1 MTFLRPLFIAT
12 RLWFALISLV
22 LLFVAAYA
30 FPILF
35 PLVQV
40 TFIVF
45 LVLIG
50 VDAWLLFGP
59 KPGYKELNVVT
70 QASGGSFFAR
80 REVPDRLSNGDQ
92 NPLTI
97 YLENQYAFRAD
108 VEVIDEIPFQFQRR
122 DVLFHAQLKPRET
135 QAIRYELR
143 PTRRGEYSFGAVNVF
158 VLTPLGLLKRRYQ
171 FESGKMVAVYPSFL
185 QMRQYELLAATNRLN
200 EVGIKRIRRIG
211 HSIEF
216 EQVRPYTMGDD
227 VRTVNWKATARR
239 SVTTDQNPGGASL
252 MINAYQDERSQP
264 VYCLI
269 DKGRVMQSPFEGLTL
284 LDYAINASL
293 VLSNI
298 ALLKQDRA
306 GILTFSDHIGQLL
319 PANRRSGHMLKILE
333 LLYRQRTRFLE
344 TDYES
349 LYTSVRTHIRQRSL
363 LLLFTNFETVSALR
377 RQLPYLRR
385 LAKDH
390 LLLVIFFDNTELR
403 SLLEQPATNTEEIYL
418 KTIGEKFAFEKQQI
432 VKELGQYGIQ
442 TILTAPQHLTA
453 NTVNKYLEL
462 KARGMI

>member
-1 MTFLRPLFIAT
+1 
-12 RLWFALISLV
+12 V

-30 FPILF
+30 FPLLF

-40 TFIVF
+40 AFVVFII
-45 LVLIG
+45 LIVL
-50 VDAWLLFGP
+50 DAGLLFRQ
-59 KPGYKELNVVT
+59 K
-70 QASGGSFFAR
+70 AAFFAR
-80 REVPDRLSNGDQ
+80 REVPERLSNGDE

-97 YLENQYAFRAD
+97 YLENSYTFRTD

-122 DVLFHAQLKPRET
+122 DVLFRSQLNPRET
-135 QAIRYELR
+135 KAIRYELR
-143 PTRRGEYSFGAVNVF
+143 PTRRGEYNFGAVNVF

-171 FESGKMVAVYPSFL
+171 FEQGKTVAVYPSFL

-200 EVGIKRIRRIG
+200 DIGIKRIRRIG
-211 HSIEF
+211 HSMEF
-216 EQVRPYTMGDD
+216 EQVRPYTTGDD

-239 SVTTDQNPGGASL
+239 TDPRGASL

-269 DKGRVMQSPFEGLTL
+269 DKGRVMRSPFEGLTL

-298 ALLKQDRA
+298 ALMKQDRA
-306 GILTFSDHIGQLL
+306 GILTFSDHIGQLV
-319 PANRRSGHMLKILE
+319 PADRRSGHMLKILE
-333 LLYRQRTRFLE
+333 VLYRQKTRFLE

-349 LYTSVRTHIRQRSL
+349 LYTSVRAHIRQRSL
-363 LLLFTNFETVSALR
+363 LLLFTNFETVSAMQ

-390 LLLVIFFDNTELR
+390 LLLVIFFENTELR
-403 SLLEQPATNTEEIYL
+403 SLLNKPAADTEAIYL
-418 KTIGEKFAFEKQQI
+418 KTIGEKFAFEKKQI
-432 VKELGQYGIQ
+432 VKELAQYGIQ
-442 TILTAPQHLTA
+442 TILTTPQNLTA

>member
-1 MTFLRPLFIAT
+1 MTFLRPVFVAT
-12 RLWFALISLV
+12 RLWFSLITLV
-22 LLFVAAYA
+22 MLFVAAYA
-30 FPILF
+30 FPVLF
-35 PLVQV
+35 PLIKI
-40 TFIVF
+40 TFVVF
-45 LVLIG
+45 IGLIFL
-50 VDAWLLFGP
+50 DAWILFKPNRQTPGP
-59 KPGYKELNVVT
+59 
-70 QASGGSFFAR
+70 AFFAR
-80 REVPDRLSNGDQ
+80 RELPERLSNGDE
-92 NPLTI
+92 NPLTV
-97 YLENQYAFRAD
+97 YLENRYIFRAD

-122 DVLFHAQLKPRET
+122 DVLFRARLNPHET

-158 VLTPLGLLKRRYQ
+158 VLSPLGLLKRRYQ
-171 FESGKMVAVYPSFL
+171 FEQGKTVAVYPSFL

-200 EVGIKRIRRIG
+200 EVGVKRIRRIG
-211 HSIEF
+211 HSMEF
-216 EQVRPYTMGDD
+216 EQVRPYTTGDD
-227 VRTVNWKATARR
+227 VRTINWKATSRR
-239 SVTTDQNPGGASL
+239 SDSQGTSL
-252 MINAYQDERSQP
+252 MINAFQDERSQP

-293 VLSNI
+293 ALSNI
-298 ALLKQDRA
+298 ALMKQDRA

-319 PANRRSGHMLKILE
+319 PADRRSGHITKILG

-349 LYTSVRTHIRQRSL
+349 LYASVRTHIRQRSL
-363 LLLFTNFETVSALR
+363 LLLFTNFETVSGMH

-390 LLLVIFFDNTELR
+390 LLLVIFFENTELR
-403 SLLEQPATNTEEIYL
+403 SLLDQPAADTEQIYL
-418 KTIGEKFAFEKQQI
+418 KTIGEKFSFEKRQI

-442 TILTAPQHLTA
+442 AILTAPQNLTA

>member
-1 MTFLRPLFIAT
+1 MTFFRSLFIAT
-12 RLWFALISLV
+12 RLWFTLIAIV

-35 PLVQV
+35 SLTQV
-40 TFIVF
+40 VFVVFII
-45 LVLIG
+45 LIG
-50 VDAWLLFGP
+50 IDGWLLFRQ
-59 KPGYKELNVVT
+59 KNSSDKS
-70 QASGGSFFAR
+70 AFFAR
-80 REVPDRLSNGDQ
+80 RELPERLSNGDD

-97 YLENQYAFRAD
+97 YLENRYAFRID

-122 DVLFHAQLKPRET
+122 DVLFRARLNPRET

-143 PTRRGEYSFGAVNVF
+143 PTRRGEYRFGAVNVF
-158 VLTPLGLLKRRYQ
+158 VLSPIGLLKRRYT
-171 FESGKMVAVYPSFL
+171 FEQGKTVAVYPSFL

-200 EVGIKRIRRIG
+200 EVGVKRIRRIG
-211 HSIEF
+211 HSMEF
-216 EQVRPYTMGDD
+216 EQVRPYTTGDD
-227 VRTVNWKATARR
+227 IRTINWKATSRR
-239 SVTTDQNPGGASL
+239 AHSQDTAL

-269 DKGRVMQSPFEGLTL
+269 DKGRVMQSPFNGLSL

-298 ALLKQDRA
+298 ALMKQDRA

-319 PANRRSGHMLKILE
+319 PADRRSGHMLKILE

-349 LYTSVRTHIRQRSL
+349 LYASVRAHIRQRSL
-363 LLLFTNFETVSALR
+363 LLLFTNFETVSGMH

-390 LLLVIFFDNTELR
+390 LLLVIFFENTELR
-403 SLLEQPATNTEEIYL
+403 SLLNTPAVNTEQIYL
-418 KTIGEKFAFEKQQI
+418 KTIGEKFSFEKKQI
-432 VKELGQYGIQ
+432 VKELAQYGIQ
-442 TILTAPQHLTA
+442 TILTAPQNLTA
-453 NTVNKYLEL
+453 NTINKYLEL

>member
-1 MTFLRPLFIAT
+1 MKFLRPVFVST
-12 RLWFALISLV
+12 RLWFSLIALV

-30 FPILF
+30 FPLLF

-40 TFIVF
+40 IFVVFIF
-45 LVLIG
+45 LVGL
-50 VDAWLLFGP
+50 DAWLLFGA
-59 KPGYKELNVVT
+59 KTKL
-70 QASGGSFFAR
+70 AGGAFFAR
-80 REVPDRLSNGDQ
+80 REVPDRLSNGDE

-97 YLENQYAFRAD
+97 YLENRYPFQTD
-108 VEVIDEIPFQFQRR
+108 VEIVDEIPFQFQRR
-122 DVLFHAQLKPRET
+122 DVLFRARLKSRQT

-158 VLTPLGLLKRRYQ
+158 VLSPLGLLKRRFQ
-171 FESGKMVAVYPSFL
+171 FEQGKMVAVYPSFL
-185 QMRQYELLAATNRLN
+185 QMRQFELLAATNRLN
-200 EVGIKRIRRIG
+200 EVGVKRIRRLG
-211 HSIEF
+211 QSTEF
-216 EQVRPYTMGDD
+216 EQIRPYTPGDD
-227 VRTVNWKATARR
+227 VRTINWKATSRR
-239 SVTTDQNPGGASL
+239 ADAQGTSL

-269 DKGRVMQSPFEGLTL
+269 DKGRVMQSPFKGLTL

-306 GILTFSDHIGQLL
+306 GILTFSDHVGQLL
-319 PANRRSGHMLKILE
+319 PADRRTGQMLKILE
-333 LLYRQRTRFLE
+333 LLYRQKTRFLE

-349 LYTSVRTHIRQRSL
+349 LYASVRAHVRQRSL
-363 LLLFTNFETVSALR
+363 LLLFTNFETVSAMQ

-390 LLLVIFFDNTELR
+390 LLLVIFFEDTELR
-403 SLLEQPATNTEEIYL
+403 SLLSQPAVDTEAVYL
-418 KTIGEKFAFEKQQI
+418 KTIGEKFSFEKKQI

-442 TILTAPQHLTA
+442 TILTAPQNLTA

>member
-1 MTFLRPLFIAT
+1 MKLFQPLFVAS
-12 RLWFALISLV
+12 RLWFALVAFV

-30 FPILF
+30 IPILF

-40 TFIVF
+40 GFVVF
-45 LVLIG
+45 VVLVG
-50 VDAWLLFGP
+50 TDAWLLFRSKRGH
-59 KPGYKELNVVT
+59 
-70 QASGGSFFAR
+70 GSQSTNLGAFFAR
-80 REVPDRLSNGDQ
+80 REVPDRLSNGDE
-92 NPLTI
+92 NPLII
-97 YLENQYAFRAD
+97 YLENHYGFRVDA
-108 VEVIDEIPFQFQRR
+108 EVIDEIPFQFQRR
-122 DVLFHAQLKPRET
+122 DVLFHARLGPRET

-158 VLTPLGLLKRRYQ
+158 VLSPLGLLKRRYQ

-200 EVGIKRIRRIG
+200 EVGVKRIRRLG
-211 HSIEF
+211 HSMEF

-239 SVTTDQNPGGASL
+239 SDSQGASL
-252 MINAYQDERSQP
+252 QINAYQDERSQP

-269 DKGRVMQSPFEGLTL
+269 DKGRVMQSPFDGLTL

-306 GILTFSDHIGQLL
+306 GILTFSDHIGQVL
-319 PANRRSGHMLKILE
+319 PAERRSGQVLKILE
-333 LLYRQRTRFLE
+333 LLYRQKTRFLE

-349 LYTSVRTHIRQRSL
+349 LYASVRTHIRQRSL
-363 LLLFTNFETVSALR
+363 LLLFTNFETVSAMH

-390 LLLVIFFDNTELR
+390 LLLVIFFENTELR
-403 SLLEQPATNTEEIYL
+403 TLLDQPAANTEEIYL
-418 KTIGEKFAFEKQQI
+418 KTIGEKFAFEKKQI
-432 VKELGQYGIQ
+432 VKELTRYGIQ
-442 TILTAPQHLTA
+442 TILTTPQNLTA

>member
-1 MTFLRPLFIAT
+1 MTFFRPLFVST
-12 RLWFALISLV
+12 RLWFTLISFV

-30 FPILF
+30 FPFLF

-40 TFIVF
+40 GVVVF
-45 LVLIG
+45 VGLTLLDG
-50 VDAWLLFGP
+50 WLLFRSEAG
-59 KPGYKELNVVT
+59 L
-70 QASGGSFFAR
+70 FAR

-92 NPLTI
+92 NPLTV
-97 YLENQYAFRAD
+97 YLENRYAFRVD
-108 VEVIDEIPFQFQRR
+108 TEVIDEIPFQFQRR
-122 DVLFHAQLKPRET
+122 DVLFRAQLQPRET
-135 QAIRYELR
+135 RAIRYELR

-158 VLTPLGLLKRRYQ
+158 VLSPLGLLKRRYQ
-171 FESGKMVAVYPSFL
+171 FEQGKLVAVYPSFL

-200 EVGIKRIRRIG
+200 EVGVKRIRRLG
-211 HSIEF
+211 HSTEF
-216 EQVRPYTMGDD
+216 EQVRPYTTGDD

-239 SVTTDQNPGGASL
+239 SDTRGASL
-252 MINAYQDERSQP
+252 QINAYQDERSQP

-269 DKGRVMQSPFEGLTL
+269 DKGRVMRSPFEGLTL

-306 GILTFSDHIGQLL
+306 GLLTFSNHVGQLL
-319 PANRRSGHMLKILE
+319 PADRRAGQLLKIME
-333 LLYRQRTRFLE
+333 VLYRQKTRFQE

-349 LYTSVRTHIRQRSL
+349 LYATVRTNIRQRSL
-363 LLLFTNFETVSALR
+363 LLLFTNFETVSGMQ

-390 LLLVIFFDNTELR
+390 LLLVIFFENTELR
-403 SLLEQPATNTEEIYL
+403 ALLDQPAPDTEAIYL
-418 KTIGEKFAFEKQQI
+418 KTIGEKFAYEKKQI
-432 VKELGQYGIQ
+432 VRELGQYGIQ
-442 TILTAPQHLTA
+442 TILTSPQNLTA

-462 KARGMI
+462 KARNMI

>member
-1 MTFLRPLFIAT
+1 MRLFRSLFIST
-12 RLWFALISLV
+12 RLWFALITII
-22 LLFVAAYA
+22 LLFVVAYA

-35 PLVQV
+35 PLMR
-40 TFIVF
+40 IVF
-45 LVLIG
+45 AVFIILVCIDG
-50 VDAWLLFGP
+50 WLLFRTP
-59 KPGYKELNVVT
+59 N
-70 QASGGSFFAR
+70 SFFAR
-80 REVPDRLSNGDQ
+80 RELPDRLSNGDE

-97 YLENQYAFRAD
+97 YLENRYAFRTD
-108 VEVIDEIPFQFQRR
+108 VDVIDEIPFQFQRR
-122 DVLFHAQLKPRET
+122 DVLFHARLRPRET

-143 PTRRGEYSFGAVNVF
+143 PTRRGEYNFGAVNVF
-158 VLTPLGLLKRRYQ
+158 VLSPLGLLKRRYQ
-171 FESGKMVAVYPSFL
+171 FEKGKIVAVYPSFL
-185 QMRQYELLAATNRLN
+185 QMRQYELLAVTNRLN

-211 HSIEF
+211 HSMEF
-216 EQVRPYTMGDD
+216 EQVRPYTTGDD
-227 VRTVNWKATARR
+227 IRTINWKATSRR
-239 SVTTDQNPGGASL
+239 AHSPESAL

-298 ALLKQDRA
+298 ALMKQDRA

-319 PANRRSGHMLKILE
+319 PADRRSGHMLKILE

-344 TDYES
+344 TDYET
-349 LYTSVRTHIRQRSL
+349 LYASVRAHIRQRSL
-363 LLLFTNFETVSALR
+363 LLLFTNFETVNGMR
-377 RQLPYLRR
+377 RQVPYLRR

-390 LLLVIFFDNTELR
+390 LLLVIFFENTELR
-403 SLLEQPATNTEEIYL
+403 DLLDQPATDTEAIYF
-418 KTIGEKFAFEKQQI
+418 KTIGEKFSFEKKQI
-432 VKELGQYGIQ
+432 VKELAQYGIQ
-442 TILTAPQHLTA
+442 TILTAPQNLTA

>member
-1 MTFLRPLFIAT
+1 MKFLRPVFVST
-12 RLWFALISLV
+12 RLWFGLIALV

-30 FPILF
+30 FSILF

-40 TFIVF
+40 VFVVFVF
-45 LVLIG
+45 LIG
-50 VDAWLLFGP
+50 LDAWLLFRTKNGA
-59 KPGYKELNVVT
+59 GNS
-70 QASGGSFFAR
+70 AFFAR
-80 REVPDRLSNGDQ
+80 RDVPDRLSNGDE
-92 NPLTI
+92 NPITI
-97 YLENQYAFRAD
+97 YLENRYPFQAD
-108 VEVIDEIPFQFQRR
+108 VEVVDEIPFQFQRR
-122 DVLFHAQLKPRET
+122 DVLFRAQLKPRQT

-158 VLTPLGLLKRRYQ
+158 VLSPLGLLKRRFQ
-171 FESGKMVAVYPSFL
+171 FEQGKMVAVYPSFL
-185 QMRQYELLAATNRLN
+185 QMRQFELLAATNRLN
-200 EVGIKRIRRIG
+200 EVGVKRIRRLG
-211 HSIEF
+211 HSMEF
-216 EQVRPYTMGDD
+216 EQVRPYTSGDD
-227 VRTVNWKATARR
+227 IRTINWKATSRR
-239 SVTTDQNPGGASL
+239 ADAAGASL
-252 MINAYQDERSQP
+252 MVNAYQDERSQP

-319 PANRRSGHMLKILE
+319 PADRRTGQMLKILE
-333 LLYRQRTRFLE
+333 LLYRQKTRFLE

-349 LYTSVRTHIRQRSL
+349 LYASVRAHVRQRSL
-363 LLLFTNFETVSALR
+363 LLLFTNFETVTAMQ

-390 LLLVIFFDNTELR
+390 LLLVIFFENTELR
-403 SLLEQPATNTEEIYL
+403 SLLNQPAPDTEAVYL
-418 KTIGEKFAFEKQQI
+418 KTIGEKFSFEKRQI

-442 TILTAPQHLTA
+442 TILTAPQNLTA